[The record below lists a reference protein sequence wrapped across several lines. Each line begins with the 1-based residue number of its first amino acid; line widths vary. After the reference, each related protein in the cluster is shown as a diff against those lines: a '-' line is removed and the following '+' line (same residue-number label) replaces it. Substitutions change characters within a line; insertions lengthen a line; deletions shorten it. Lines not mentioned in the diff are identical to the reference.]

1 MRPSLF
7 VVLSA
12 ILALGSP
19 SPRAQDNTVTVAG
32 TVVDPAGRA
41 LPDARVTVENGDFS
55 TKRTVTTSTAG
66 KFHVSLLMPGAYTL
80 TCQAPNM
87 VLKHPVHVTLT
98 VGSSVEIRVGM
109 QVAGASQSVTVHGAA
124 RTQEGNTV
132 APAMNKDDAAGSTTL
147 AGMTVTY
154 LPNHDRDFGQFNQL
168 SAGVSDS
175 PEGSGVVVAGQRVPA
190 LATLVD
196 GLSFDDPLQGGARG
210 VEDGNFP
217 LPQTVVREFEIVRS
231 GVTANVGETN
241 AGLINIAT
249 KDGSNKLHGEAFYTG
264 RPAALTSADA
274 FGHSLRNDQNAF
286 GGSVGGAIRRNRIF
300 YYTGVEKDYVHA
312 PYWSQFEIQPAG
324 VLVPAALIAV
334 QGQIIERSA
343 PLDLFGR
350 LDFLVNGKNTVNVE
364 AGGNR
369 LRSTNFG
376 NGSTRTIS
384 TEDYAS
390 SLGGQSVWAKAALTT
405 VLGGEAVNQMAIA
418 WSGDHRNLTP
428 NSTASEVVINGFGTL
443 GGNELGPHR
452 YTSQQLQLREDLAL
466 TQGIGL
472 VRLGGVF
479 ANDPANDFQEAN
491 LNGRFDYN
499 SLADYEAGR
508 ARRYQQTFPLGDL
521 TYNGAVRQFSLYAD
535 LKGQLGRMLTVSAG
549 LRWAAQWNPQP
560 SSPNAVIPQ
569 TRRIPN
575 DLDQWQPR
583 LGVTWNPRPSIVV
596 RSSAGIYTAPTP
608 ATLFHRVAIDNG
620 THTVTADSYFD
631 PALLPIALAADQALA
646 SVPSGLNIPEALL
659 VGIAPD
665 FRNPRSFQTAV
676 DVEKEINSKVTAS
689 AGYLR
694 NSTWDLQR
702 RVDLNL
708 GLPVITQDG
717 LPVFPVQ
724 RPNPSVGRLLVNE
737 STAHSSYDGLL
748 LSGRWQISRRSQ
760 VAANYT
766 FSRTRDDDSSLGP
779 FQSDL
784 ALDPY
789 NIALDRAYSSMDVRN
804 SFNLSAIM
812 NLPYGFKVNPLLLA
826 RTGMPYTP
834 ITGFDQQ
841 GDANDMNDRAS
852 IGGRISLRNAYRQ
865 PRFANLDLRVVK
877 DITLKG
883 EGHHLDLFM
892 DVFNLANASNL
903 NFGPEALS
911 FYGTLANPVF
921 TAGKA
926 LFAPNVTRLG
936 GPRGIQFTARL
947 VAF

>member
-1 MRPSLF
+1 MRTPLF
-7 VVLSA
+7 VVLIA
-12 ILALGSP
+12 TLALCLP
-19 SPRAQDNTVTVAG
+19 WLHAQDNTVTVAG
-32 TVVDPAGRA
+32 AVVDPAGRA
-41 LPDARVTVENGDFS
+41 LPGARVTVENGEFS
-55 TKRTVTTSTAG
+55 TKRTVTASTAG
-66 KFHVSLLMPGAYTL
+66 RFHFSLLMPGAYTI
-80 TCQAPNM
+80 TCQAPGM
-87 VLKHPVHVTLT
+87 ALKHPVHVTLT

-109 QVAGASQSVTVHGAA
+109 QVAGASQSVTVRGAA

-132 APAMNKDDAAGSTTL
+132 APAINKDDAAGSTTL
-147 AGMTVTY
+147 PGMTVTY
-154 LPNHDRDFGQFNQL
+154 LPNRDRDFGQFNQL
-168 SAGVSDS
+168 SAGVLDS
-175 PEGSGVVVAGQRVPA
+175 PEGSGVIVAGQRVPA

-196 GLSFDDPLQGGARG
+196 GISFDDPLQGGPRG

-231 GVTANVGETN
+231 DVTADVGETN

-264 RPAALTSADA
+264 RLAALTSADA
-274 FGHSLRNDQNAF
+274 FGHSLDNDQNAF
-286 GGSVGGAIRRNRIF
+286 GGSVGGAVRHNRIF
-300 YYTGVEKDYVHA
+300 YYTGVEKDHVHA
-312 PYWSQFEIQPAG
+312 PYWSQFQVQPAG
-324 VLVPAALIAV
+324 VVVPGDLIAA

-350 LDFLVNGKNTVNVE
+350 LDFLVNGRNTVNVE
-364 AGGNR
+364 TGGNR
-369 LRSTNFG
+369 VRSTNFG
-376 NGSTRTIS
+376 DGSTRTIS
-384 TEDYAS
+384 TEDHAS

-405 VLGGEAVNQMAIA
+405 VLGGDAVNQMAIA

-443 GGNELGPHR
+443 GGDSLGPHR

-466 TQGIGL
+466 TRGIGL
-472 VRLGGVF
+472 LRFGGVF
-479 ANDPANDFQEAN
+479 ANDPASEFQEAN

-521 TYNGAVRQFSLYAD
+521 TYNGTVRHFALYAD
-535 LKGQLGRMLTVSAG
+535 LKRQIARMLTVSAG

-560 SSPNAVIPQ
+560 SSPNAAISQ
-569 TRRIPN
+569 TTRIAN
-575 DLDQWQPR
+575 DLGQWQPR
-583 LGVTWNPRPSIVV
+583 LGVAWNPRSSIVV
-596 RSSAGIYTAPTP
+596 RASAGVYTAPTP

-631 PALLPIALAADQALA
+631 PAILPIALAADQTLA
-646 SVPSGLNIPEALL
+646 SVPSGLSIPEALL

-676 DVEKEINSKVTAS
+676 GVEKEITAKVTAS

-708 GLPVITQDG
+708 GLPVMTPDG
-717 LPVFPVQ
+717 LPVFPVP

-748 LSGRWQISRRSQ
+748 LNGRWQISRRSQ

-766 FSRTRDDDSSLGP
+766 LSRTRDDDSSLGP
-779 FQSDL
+779 FQSDF

-789 NIALDRAYSSMDVRN
+789 DLSLERADSSMDVRN
-804 SFNLSAIM
+804 SFNLNAIV

-852 IGGRISLRNAYRQ
+852 IGGRISSRNAYRQ
-865 PRFANLDLRVVK
+865 PGFTDFDLRVVK

-892 DVFNLANASNL
+892 DVFNLANASNP
-903 NFGPEALS
+903 NFGPEAVS
-911 FYGTLANPVF
+911 FYGTPASPVF
-921 TAGKA
+921 TAGRA